1 MNPIYKV
8 QYLLIF
14 IWLLL
19 QNDKGIDPHSIK
31 SSKKGFVV
39 LELFTSQGC
48 SSCPPADEILNEYA
62 LLDQAEIIP
71 LAYHVDYWNYLGWK
85 DPFSNKE
92 CTDRQK
98 AYAKLLQTNLYT
110 PQLVINGEREFVGS
124 SRLEIANAIKKE
136 LKYTANRSTFID
148 LNQIDCIDNRML
160 KIKYTTSLK
169 ENCNVILILVQKKG
183 FSEIK
188 RGENRGL
195 QQTNYAIVT
204 NFTSKTLKNKT
215 DTVFLEFTSKNKRSD
230 FKVVALIQN
239 MNTGQVIA
247 SDQKEID

>member
-1 MNPIYKV
+1 
-8 QYLLIF
+8 
-14 IWLLL
+14 
-19 QNDKGIDPHSIK
+19 
-31 SSKKGFVV
+31 
-39 LELFTSQGC
+39 
-48 SSCPPADEILNEYA
+48 
-62 LLDQAEIIP
+62 
-71 LAYHVDYWNYLGWK
+71 
-85 DPFSNKE
+85 
-92 CTDRQK
+92 
-98 AYAKLLQTNLYT
+98 
-110 PQLVINGEREFVGS
+110 
-124 SRLEIANAIKKE
+124 
-136 LKYTANRSTFID
+136 
-148 LNQIDCIDNRML
+148 ML